1 VSTKAHL
8 GIRQYLSLFSREDM
22 KSLNLVSEI
31 REESR
36 GVLPDIIRKRAAK
49 SSSSQDL
56 DDITAGCHLG
66 FVQKN
71 MKNTYTWN
79 FLRII
84 TSNVRQKINRI
95 NFARQVYPKYT
106 FRTMKHFRWLF

>member
-8 GIRQYLSLFSREDM
+8 GIRRYLSLFSREDM

-49 SSSSQDL
+49 SSLSQDL
-56 DDITAGCHLG
+56 DDIAAGCRLG
-66 FVQKN
+66 CVQKI
-71 MKNTYTWN
+71 MKNTYTWK

-84 TSNVRQKINRI
+84 TSNVRQNINRI
-95 NFARQVYPKYT
+95 NFARLVYPK
-106 FRTMKHFRWLF
+106 